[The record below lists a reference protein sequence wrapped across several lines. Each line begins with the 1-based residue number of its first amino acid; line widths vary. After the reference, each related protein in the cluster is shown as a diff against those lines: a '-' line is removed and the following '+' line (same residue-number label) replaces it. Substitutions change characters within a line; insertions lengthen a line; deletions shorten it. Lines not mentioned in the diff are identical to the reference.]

1 MTMQN
6 NIDIVRRN
14 IGRNMHEP
22 KLQSLSR
29 KIDNQRPIRVPV
41 AIATDHSQRRADCA
55 QVVSDRRLAH
65 IAQMPN
71 FIRLARQIDNL
82 LRQLVVSIGQDENLH
97 NENPKHHSPSIRET
111 SIPKLQTRIVVLIIC
126 VWSFPGVW
134 SLGFGA

>member
-22 KLQSLSR
+22 KLQSLPR

-97 NENPKHHSPSIRET
+97 STNSRTTNTTGTKVAT
-111 SIPKLQTRIVVLIIC
+111 SIFVVTFVAFVRGLT
-126 VWSFPGVW
+126 
-134 SLGFGA
+134 

>member
-41 AIATDHSQRRADCA
+41 AIATDHSQPPADIA
-55 QVVSDRRLAH
+55 QVGCDRRFTDV
-65 IAQMPN
+65 AQMPN
-71 FIRLARQIDNL
+71 LIRLARQIDNL
-82 LRQLVVSIGQDENLH
+82 LRQFVMSVGQDENV
-97 NENPKHHSPSIRET
+97 HSTNSRTTNTTGTKAAT
-111 SIPKLQTRIVVLIIC
+111 SIFVVTFVRGLI
-126 VWSFPGVW
+126 
-134 SLGFGA
+134 